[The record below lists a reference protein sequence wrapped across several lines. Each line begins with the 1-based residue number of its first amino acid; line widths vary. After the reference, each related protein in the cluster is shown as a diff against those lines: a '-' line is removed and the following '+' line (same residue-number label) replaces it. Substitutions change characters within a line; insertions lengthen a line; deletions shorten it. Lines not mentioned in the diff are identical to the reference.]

1 MTLCWAPAAYAAPG
15 SMALRATEPAGRF
28 PPIRVTIPWR
38 KMCYHFGMT
47 EFDSLQER
55 VDAMRA
61 TGNAELAARAY
72 RALSKVLFE
81 FTREHRPEDPHHPA
95 R

>member
-1 MTLCWAPAAYAAPG
+1 
-15 SMALRATEPAGRF
+15 MAS
-28 PPIRVTIPWR
+28 
-38 KMCYHFGMT
+38 

-55 VDAMRA
+55 VDAIRS
-61 TGNAELAARAY
+61 TCDPELTVRAY

-81 FTREHRPEDPHHPA
+81 FTREKKRVRKFPIIKRVTIDDVEHFLSDLAEASGRA